1 MMKPID
7 KHDPFDRPHL
17 REDYVNHNFC
27 SIIESETGYS
37 NTAAV
42 RRHREK
48 VRADRHR
55 TLNRKGR

>member
-1 MMKPID
+1 MKRFES
-7 KHDPFDRPHL
+7 PFDNPKKQPG
-17 REDYVNHNFC
+17 YVNHNFC